1 MLPRRRVFNALC
13 SIALLISCAA
23 AIPAQTSTS
32 SPAPPIV
39 VEGLGRGTVALG
51 GPWQFHLG
59 DDLAWANPAFDDS
72 GWEQLSANK
81 PWGMQGHANTEGVA
95 WYRLR
100 VTIDPGQGAPK
111 TLSILLPAVEDAY
124 ELYWNGRLVG
134 TYAKMPPHPDYYF
147 DQRPRIFDLGQAK
160 SGTLA
165 LRIWKAP
172 FISFNSGQQ
181 GGFYAPPLV
190 GGPQAAQAALGAL
203 NYDWLRSQLFTFGLN
218 ALYLL
223 VGLLSLIAWLRDRG
237 QQLLLWM
244 ACFTLSQPV
253 LLVQENTRL
262 PFYAFLAISLST
274 PFYVLSDISLW
285 CLLLWLLN
293 LRDDRKLVRIVY
305 IVAAVDMVDAI
316 LDSFATYSLS
326 LLKNPVTGQ
335 IADGILT
342 IILTAVELIPFY
354 LIGLALVRRKQL
366 GAARWVV
373 ALFALLTQ
381 LIVTGSYAFLQG
393 SRFTHWTL
401 GEKIAGPLFSIAGS
415 SITAGNIAEVLLL
428 ISLVFAVYQYSVEN
442 GQLQAA
448 LQQEFHNARAV
459 QQVLIPEAIPHVP
472 GFALDSIYQP
482 AGEVGGDFFQILAT
496 PSGGVLAI
504 IGDVSGKGMPAA
516 MTVSLLVGTVRTLA
530 HFTQSPGAILA
541 AMNQRMLGRSQGG
554 FTTCL
559 VLRAD
564 ADGKLTGANAGHIA
578 PYLAGQELALE
589 NSLPLGLAAEAS
601 YTESVFQ
608 LAPGQQL
615 TLLTDGIVEAREKTG
630 ALFGFERTAAIS
642 RQPASQIAKA
652 AALFGQDDDITV
664 LTLTRERV
672 ESPVA
677 NPLPAPSIA
686 L

>member
-1 MLPRRRVFNALC
+1 
-13 SIALLISCAA
+13 
-23 AIPAQTSTS
+23 
-32 SPAPPIV
+32 
-39 VEGLGRGTVALG
+39 
-51 GPWQFHLG
+51 
-59 DDLAWANPAFDDS
+59 
-72 GWEQLSANK
+72 
-81 PWGMQGHANTEGVA
+81 
-95 WYRLR
+95 
-100 VTIDPGQGAPK
+100 
-111 TLSILLPAVEDAY
+111 
-124 ELYWNGRLVG
+124 
-134 TYAKMPPHPDYYF
+134 
-147 DQRPRIFDLGQAK
+147 
-160 SGTLA
+160 
-165 LRIWKAP
+165 
-172 FISFNSGQQ
+172 
-181 GGFYAPPLV
+181 
-190 GGPQAAQAALGAL
+190 
-203 NYDWLRSQLFTFGLN
+203 
-218 ALYLL
+218 
-223 VGLLSLIAWLRDRG
+223 
-237 QQLLLWM
+237 M
-244 ACFTLSQPV
+244 A
-253 LLVQENTRL
+253 
-262 PFYAFLAISLST
+262 
-274 PFYVLSDISLW
+274 DG
-285 CLLLWLLN
+285 
-293 LRDDRKLVRIVY
+293 
-305 IVAAVDMVDAI
+305 I
-316 LDSFATYSLS
+316 LDSFATYSFS
-326 LLKNPVTGQ
+326 LLKNPVPGQ

-342 IILTAVELIPFY
+342 FVLTAAELIPFY

-401 GEKIAGPLFSIAGS
+401 GEKIAGPLFSMAGS
-415 SITAGNIAEVLLL
+415 SVTAGNIAEVLLL

-442 GQLQAA
+442 GQRQAA
-448 LQQEFHNARAV
+448 LQQEFRNARAV

-496 PSGGVLAI
+496 PDGGVLAI

-530 HFTQSPGAILA
+530 HFTQSPAAILA

-564 ADGKLTGANAGHIA
+564 ADGKLTVANAGHIA
-578 PYLAGQELALE
+578 PYLAGQELPLE
-589 NSLPLGLAAEAS
+589 NSLPLGLAAEAH

-642 RQPASQIAKA
+642 SQPASQIAKT

-672 ESPVA
+672 ELPTA
-677 NPLPAPSIA
+677 NPFPVPSFA
-686 L
+686 Y